1 MANRGERQSQPRAPS
16 PAPCDG
22 HVMWQLLG
30 PAPRDSTQVSLAPA
44 PSTCLP
50 VGELTHG
57 RQTPGQSLDRRC
69 CGGPSCWWSPH
80 TGPLSPAAVLTLAN
94 PETSIYS
101 FLNKQRCLRGGE
113 GRGPLLPT
121 QSPSKLRR
129 LSTWRASRANLKS
142 KNQKGLVSSPRPL
155 PCAQL
160 LMPSACKYTS
170 FQSPHP
176 TKPAAPAR
184 RTGRLPP
191 SCQSASRRHCCR
203 LLTSPPLATSLPLH
217 LPAPRAAEATSLS
230 RETQPLPLSGS
241 GLWPPAAGSP
251 AHTAGPHTPQDV
263 LETPR
268 GTCKPA
274 SQRPSVDLEP
284 ATARSSLGRAKGG

>member
-1 MANRGERQSQPRAPS
+1 MEPS
-16 PAPCDG
+16 HWASVACS
-22 HVMWQLLG
+22 
-30 PAPRDSTQVSLAPA
+30 R
-44 PSTCLP
+44 
-50 VGELTHG
+50 
-57 RQTPGQSLDRRC
+57 
-69 CGGPSCWWSPH
+69 PH
-80 TGPLSPAAVLTLAN
+80 TGQSRNV
-94 PETSIYS
+94 SIYS

-191 SCQSASRRHCCR
+191 SCQSASRRHCRR
-203 LLTSPPLATSLPLH
+203 LLTSLPR
-217 LPAPRAAEATSLS
+217 PRLFPCTCP
-230 RETQPLPLSGS
+230 RR
-241 GLWPPAAGSP
+241 
-251 AHTAGPHTPQDV
+251 V
-263 LETPR
+263 L
-268 GTCKPA
+268 
-274 SQRPSVDLEP
+274 QRPRP
-284 ATARSSLGRAKGG
+284 CHAKRSRFLSAALGFGLQQRGPRRTRRGPTHRRTCWRHRVEHASPRPKGRLWT

>member
-1 MANRGERQSQPRAPS
+1 MEPS
-16 PAPCDG
+16 HWASVACS
-22 HVMWQLLG
+22 
-30 PAPRDSTQVSLAPA
+30 R
-44 PSTCLP
+44 
-50 VGELTHG
+50 
-57 RQTPGQSLDRRC
+57 
-69 CGGPSCWWSPH
+69 PH
-80 TGPLSPAAVLTLAN
+80 TGQSRNV
-94 PETSIYS
+94 SIYS

-230 RETQPLPLSGS
+230 REMRPLPLSGS
-241 GLWPPAAGSP
+241 GLWPPAAGSRR
-251 AHTAGPHTPQDV
+251 TRRGPTHRRTCRRHRV
-263 LETPR
+263 EHASPR
-268 GTCKPA
+268 PK
-274 SQRPSVDLEP
+274 
-284 ATARSSLGRAKGG
+284 GRLWT